1 MDVNPSYL
9 NWCIKYCTGI
19 IIRLEDTALEELK
32 LIYPN
37 FIMDKLF
44 ESKRVWNLTRDPSD
58 YSYENCDDYDDIFF
72 KNYNEYPSYE
82 SFSGS
87 WAQDIEGYS
96 DDEIDTIFDGDPSA
110 YWSVD

>member
-58 YSYENCDDYDDIFF
+58 YSYE
-72 KNYNEYPSYE
+72 